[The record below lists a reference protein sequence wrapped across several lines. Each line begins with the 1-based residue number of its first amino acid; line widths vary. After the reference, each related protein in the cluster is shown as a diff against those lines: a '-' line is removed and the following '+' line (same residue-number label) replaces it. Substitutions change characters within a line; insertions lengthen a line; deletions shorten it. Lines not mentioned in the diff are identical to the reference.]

1 MFSKLVSAKIHQ
13 KFEMSKGF
21 SNASLANSSFFKLNL
36 HKYNRFCIFAASNVT
51 PGVAV
56 GLLDG
61 L

>member
-36 HKYNRFCIFAASNVT
+36 HKYNCFCNFAASKDM
-51 PGVAV
+51 PRVAV
-56 GLLDG
+56 GLWSG

>member
-13 KFEMSKGF
+13 KCEMCKGF
-21 SNASLANSSFFKLNL
+21 SNASLANSNFFKLNL
-36 HKYNRFCIFAASNVT
+36 HKYNRFCNFAASKDM

-56 GLLDG
+56 GLRSG